1 MFLDLYIFIYLS
13 ILIYCNIYIYVILIS
28 LLFSKNYLYK
38 SICYNFS
45 EFYINEENKNGFP
58 NLINLIGIDSPGLT
72 ASLAIGELVVQTI
85 IPKMNL

>member
-1 MFLDLYIFIYLS
+1 MTPDYS
-13 ILIYCNIYIYVILIS
+13 GVRPK
-28 LLFSKNYLYK
+28 LLND
-38 SICYNFS
+38 NFS

-72 ASLAIGELVVQTI
+72 ASLAIGELVVQTM